1 MNNAYRN
8 RTTLDGFNEN
18 YLNDEDDFMG
28 DEFGQGVDSDD
39 GDNYENDIDII
50 TENQIKKEKSDYEH
64 SDANEDN
71 IRITS
76 PYLTKYEKARIIG
89 TRALQISL
97 NAPLTIPI
105 ETQGGDVSNGKNE
118 YDNYLNNDP
127 LVIAERELHNK
138 SIPFILR
145 RYLPN
150 GSYEDWKL
158 DELIID

>member
-1 MNNAYRN
+1 MCHPPACELEAY
-8 RTTLDGFNEN
+8 NEN
-18 YLNDEDDFMG
+18 YLNDDDDYMG

-39 GDNYENDIDII
+39 GENYENDIDII
-50 TENQIKKEKSDYEH
+50 ADNQVKKEKCDYEN
-64 SDANEDN
+64 SEVNDDN

-105 ETQGGDVSNGKNE
+105 ETQDDGTNGKSE

-127 LVIAERELHNK
+127 LVIAEKELYNK

-150 GSYEDWKL
+150 GSYEDWRL

>member
-1 MNNAYRN
+1 MNKYLCLYFL
-8 RTTLDGFNEN
+8 LDGFNDN
-18 YLNDEDDFMG
+18 YLNEDEDFMG
-28 DEFGQGVDSDD
+28 DEFGQGIDSDD
-39 GDNYENDIDII
+39 GENYENDIDII
-50 TENQIKKEKSDYEH
+50 TDHQIKKDNKSDYEN
-64 SDANEDN
+64 SEANEDN

-89 TRALQISL
+89 TRALQISM

-105 ETQGGDVSNGKNE
+105 ETSNDMINSKNE

-127 LVIAERELHNK
+127 LVIAEKELYNK

-150 GSYEDWKL
+150 GSYEDWRL

>member
-1 MNNAYRN
+1 M
-8 RTTLDGFNEN
+8 DGFNDV
-18 YLNDEDDFMG
+18 YLNDDDEYMG

-39 GDNYENDIDII
+39 GDNYDNDIDII
-50 TENQIKKEKSDYEH
+50 TDNQIKKDKSDYEN
-64 SDANEDN
+64 SEGNDDS

-105 ETQGGDVSNGKNE
+105 ETQNDSNNKSE

-127 LVIAERELHNK
+127 LVIAEKELYNK

>member
-1 MNNAYRN
+1 M
-8 RTTLDGFNEN
+8 DGFNDV
-18 YLNDEDDFMG
+18 YMNDDDEYIG
-28 DEFGQGVDSDD
+28 DEFGQGIDSDD
-39 GDNYENDIDII
+39 GDNYDNDIDII
-50 TENQIKKEKSDYEH
+50 TDNQIKKDKSDYEN
-64 SDANEDN
+64 SEGNDDS

-105 ETQGGDVSNGKNE
+105 ETQNDSNNKSE

-127 LVIAERELHNK
+127 LVIAEKELYNK